1 MLSYSV
7 TDTNFILY
15 CLFLPLEDV
24 TPILDVD
31 REVLRVVCENEGSV
45 DDFKDVV
52 SEAAVDCERFWLGN
66 VEIKSSDVFDW
77 EVALVDV
84 IWLVATKHR
93 RIWIDEN
100 YFERQILPVIFVGY
114 NEEDDISDCS
124 FDVCTVWVV
133 AEWSKVNR
141 WHFPFNFQ

>member
-1 MLSYSV
+1 MLRFFMSSYSV

-52 SEAAVDCERFWLGN
+52 SEAAVDCERF
-66 VEIKSSDVFDW
+66 
-77 EVALVDV
+77 
-84 IWLVATKHR
+84 
-93 RIWIDEN
+93 
-100 YFERQILPVIFVGY
+100 
-114 NEEDDISDCS
+114 
-124 FDVCTVWVV
+124 
-133 AEWSKVNR
+133 
-141 WHFPFNFQ
+141 